1 MSGPSVNQLGWGLFN
16 RSPNCS
22 PVTGSLSLS
31 VRYSSS
37 DVSMLELASQLQFQL
52 STQVPAKQYCKFKRS
67 KQSNLLNF
75 LYQQIKTYF
84 TKTSMVKLKLRFD
97 HGRSRGYIK
106 TMAYSQGVQ
115 EVQ

>member
-31 VRYSSS
+31 VRYPSS
-37 DVSMLELASQLQFQL
+37 DVSILELASQLQFQL
-52 STQVPAKQYCKFKRS
+52 STQVPAKQYCKFKQSR
-67 KQSNLLNF
+67 QSNLLKFFINKSKHI
-75 LYQQIKTYF
+75 LP
-84 TKTSMVKLKLRFD
+84 KTSIVKLKLRFH
-97 HGRSRGYIK
+97 HGRGCGYIK